1 MDVNVGTSPKGS
13 SWRRNP
19 IRESDDTPPRAR
31 RSAPNAKALP
41 SAACNC
47 DLGIQGACGSP
58 KFGANNQTVPYWI
71 DPEAPKKT
79 PLCPTGVQFPPAW
92 PEGYGYGTEWHAPG
106 DGWGKADGMYSLVD
120 NIRVPEQKG
129 EYVLAWRCA
138 DSHTKQ
144 DYRLLVSD
152 QRCCNNKVGL

>member
-1 MDVNVGTSPKGS
+1 
-13 SWRRNP
+13 
-19 IRESDDTPPRAR
+19 
-31 RSAPNAKALP
+31 LP

-58 KFGANNQTVPYWI
+58 KFGVNNQTIPYWI

-79 PLCPTGVQFPPAW
+79 PRCPTGVQFPPAW
-92 PEGYGYGTEWHAPG
+92 PQGYGYGTEVSAGTVGMGCDCCATLTVDRCCEQWFAPG
-106 DGWGKADGMYSLVD
+106 GGWGKADGMYSLVD

-138 DSHTKQ
+138 DSHNKARQ
-144 DYRLLVSD
+144 ARLPFARV
-152 QRCCNNKVGL
+152 